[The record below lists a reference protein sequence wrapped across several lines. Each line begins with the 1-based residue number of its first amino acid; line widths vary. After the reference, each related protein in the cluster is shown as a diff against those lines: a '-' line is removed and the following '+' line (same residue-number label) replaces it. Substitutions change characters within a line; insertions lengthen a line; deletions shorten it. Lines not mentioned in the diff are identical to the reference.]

1 MGCATAL
8 FWGRPPGAQGRV
20 QRSTI
25 IFEKSIS
32 KIFILNFM
40 FVLKIKKERDFHY
53 VAWVVLQGWDL
64 GLLGVNFFSQT
75 WSCGISIEGD
85 DEQNGYKFNFH
96 RMVKL
101 VIARYSQ

>member
-8 FWGRPPGAQGRV
+8 FWGRPPEAQGGGGV

-40 FVLKIKKERDFHY
+40 FVLKNKRMRFSY

-64 GLLGVNFFSQT
+64 GLLGVNFFPKHGRVAYQ
-75 WSCGISIEGD
+75 IEAD
-85 DEQNGYKFNFH
+85 DEQNGIQVKFSPYGQTCD
-96 RMVKL
+96 REV
-101 VIARYSQ
+101 